1 MVFQV
6 GDSVRLIQSPPYFK
20 TAEPMPMM
28 KPATIVPVGSVGV
41 VMDRKPGG
49 YWTVRFERGAY
60 LLEEQYLEV
69 V

>member
-6 GDSVRLIQSPPYFK
+6 GDSVRLIQSPPYFM

-41 VMDRKPGG
+41 VLDRKPGG
-49 YWTVRFERGAY
+49 YWAVRFERGAY